1 MVALVVGMMLA
12 GCSKEDV
19 NMETKGNT
27 EQAQTLTKDQ
37 IVGVFCV
44 TATYP
49 PLSRLVTGMG
59 HPFSCLHKYKEKII

>member
-37 IVGVFCV
+37 IVGVF
-44 TATYP
+44 ALQP
-49 PLSRLVTGMG
+49 PILLC
-59 HPFSCLHKYKEKII
+59 HAL